1 LQESSHQK
9 LIYSGQLLNDS
20 VQLKDILRQCD
31 GLEDQAYT
39 VHLVCTPQKMC
50 AAKLTLDQNRST
62 ERNVDAAPATRNTR
76 IRNNNINIQNQNH
89 QNANVTAS
97 QHQQYLPQQY
107 FDPRNSQ
114 QLAWMQQAY
123 THYFTQYMQ
132 L

>member
-1 LQESSHQK
+1 M
-9 LIYSGQLLNDS
+9 LNDS
-20 VQLKDILRQCD
+20 AQLKDILRQCD
-31 GLEDQAYT
+31 DSEDQAYT

-50 AAKLTLDQNRST
+50 TAKATLDQNQSI
-62 ERNVDAAPATRNTR
+62 ERNMDAASATRNIH
-76 IRNNNINIQNQNH
+76 IRSNNVQNQS
-89 QNANVTAS
+89 QENANVTAS

-107 FDPRNSQ
+107 LDPRNSQ

>member
-1 LQESSHQK
+1 M
-9 LIYSGQLLNDS
+9 LNDS
-20 VQLKDILRQCD
+20 AQLKDILRQCD

-39 VHLVCTPQKMC
+39 VHLVCTPQKMYT
-50 AAKLTLDQNRST
+50 AKATDQNRST
-62 ERNVDAAPATRNTR
+62 EQNVDTVSATRYTH
-76 IRNNNINIQNQNH
+76 IRSNNVQNQNH
-89 QNANVTAS
+89 ENANITAS

-107 FDPRNSQ
+107 LDPRNSQ

>member
-1 LQESSHQK
+1 

-20 VQLKDILRQCD
+20 AQLKDVLRHCD

-39 VHLVCTPQKMC
+39 VHLVCTQKMC
-50 AAKLTLDQNRST
+50 PTKLTSDQNRTSEKNT
-62 ERNVDAAPATRNTR
+62 DMASVMRNTYMR
-76 IRNNNINIQNQNH
+76 TNSGQNQNH
-89 QNANVTAS
+89 ENANITT
-97 QHQQYLPQQY
+97 QPQMYWPQQY
-107 FDPRNSQ
+107 YDPRNNQ

>member
-1 LQESSHQK
+1 M
-9 LIYSGQLLNDS
+9 LNDS
-20 VQLKDILRQCD
+20 AQLKDILRQCD

-39 VHLVCTPQKMC
+39 VHLVCTPQKMYTT
-50 AAKLTLDQNRST
+50 KTTSNQNLTVEKNADTTSSVKNSHI
-62 ERNVDAAPATRNTR
+62 RNTSV
-76 IRNNNINIQNQNH
+76 QNQNH
-89 QNANVTAS
+89 ENANATAPQS
-97 QHQQYLPQQY
+97 QQMYLPQQY

>member
-1 LQESSHQK
+1 M
-9 LIYSGQLLNDS
+9 LNDS
-20 VQLKDILRQCD
+20 AQLKDILRQHD

-50 AAKLTLDQNRST
+50 SAKTSDQNST
-62 ERNVDAAPATRNTR
+62 IEKNTDTASSM
-76 IRNNNINIQNQNH
+76 RNNHIRSNSVQNQNH
-89 QNANVTAS
+89 ENANVTAP
-97 QHQQYLPQQY
+97 QQMYLPQQY